1 MCSYNILVLQLSED
15 TLGQKW
21 AWDSRAQEKYNFYLK
36 KQHSVERIMT
46 SKSHHSQVPT
56 ESNFTLI
63 APETDNFW
71 ICRKDS
77 NYFAGICKKLL
88 NGALDTV

>member
-1 MCSYNILVLQLSED
+1 
-15 TLGQKW
+15 
-21 AWDSRAQEKYNFYLK
+21 
-36 KQHSVERIMT
+36 MT

-63 APETDNFW
+63 APETDNSG

-77 NYFAGICKKLL
+77 NCFAGICKKPL
-88 NGALDTV
+88 NGALDTGTV